1 VFWETAVITE
11 VVEILDEFRAGK
23 ADELKNLVQIF
34 GTGEKV
40 ADVVLDSEVAGD
52 FAAVDRIMNV
62 RQGDEDLECVEIVCR
77 RTILYLPIENEW
89 VGQKINVTKLFTSII
104 YGFS

>member
-23 ADELKNLVQIF
+23 ADELKNIVQIF

-40 ADVVLDSEVAGD
+40 ADVVLDSEVAGYVT
-52 FAAVDRIMNV
+52 AVDRIVNV
-62 RQGDEDLECVEIVCR
+62 RQGDEDLECVETVCR
-77 RTILYLPIENEW
+77 RTILNLPIENE
-89 VGQKINVTKLFTSII
+89 
-104 YGFS
+104 

>member
-77 RTILYLPIENEW
+77 RTILYLPIEN
-89 VGQKINVTKLFTSII
+89 K
-104 YGFS
+104 